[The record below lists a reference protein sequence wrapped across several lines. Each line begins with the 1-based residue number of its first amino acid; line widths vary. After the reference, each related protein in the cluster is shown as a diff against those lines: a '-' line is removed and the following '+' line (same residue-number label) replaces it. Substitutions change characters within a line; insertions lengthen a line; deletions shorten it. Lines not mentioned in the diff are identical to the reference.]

1 MPHQD
6 YGNQSKPVWIDADR
20 VTYMERSFTGWI
32 KEGVQEEHRQALQ
45 ALHDEVRR
53 VGDQLRRLTNFSDER
68 AQSIT
73 VELRDH
79 YAALSAAA
87 GAINQVVTKP
97 QYHER
102 AEGTTIGIDCGYQTH
117 VHVLE
122 TPDEVVQ
129 AIRVQAI
136 RAAKEEKDDV
146 R

>member
-1 MPHQD
+1 MPHPD

-45 ALHDEVRR
+45 VLHDEVRR
-53 VGDQLRRLTNFSDER
+53 VGYQLRLMTNFDDER
-68 AQSIT
+68 AAHIT
-73 VELRDH
+73 VELRDN

-87 GAINQVVTKP
+87 GAINHVVTKP

-102 AEGTTIGIDCGYQTH
+102 AECTTIGIDCGYQTI

-122 TPDEVVQ
+122 TPDEVTE
-129 AIRVQAI
+129 II
-136 RAAKEEKDDV
+136 KTEKKEKNDV